1 MARVGKPFAQRLK
14 LLREL
19 LIMLFFSVQPPDRG
33 VRRSQH
39 THTCVIRPYPGLI
52 CLFGGRTVG
61 IVRRLRYGQSIKP
74 NGDGYDLDLSKM
86 RFKNSKF

>member
-1 MARVGKPFAQRLK
+1 MYVRATVTFEAATPDTRHLIAVCDARN
-14 LLREL
+14 
-19 LIMLFFSVQPPDRG
+19 
-33 VRRSQH
+33 